1 MTGAMAIRISDRQA
15 ADLRLAA
22 KVAAAAGGAFVLAT
36 LLNLPQGYWSVI
48 SALIVVQ
55 GSLGGTLVAA
65 QERAVGTLVGAIVG
79 GAAAFLHPHSLLTTS
94 LTLVVV
100 VAALAF
106 AAAGRTMLKLA
117 PVTAAILL
125 VATANQPNQLA
136 VAAERILEVMLGCV
150 VGIAATFLIFP
161 NRLDNDLNR
170 EARSIAA
177 DLAAL
182 LRGAPG
188 RRRDADAIHL
198 LLGAQDAI
206 RRKLAALE
214 KTVAD
219 AKREPGAKLF
229 AEARAA
235 LARTLWRVRNDA
247 VAVERALAAAP
258 DAGRELVGAPA
269 DTVILAA
276 ADLLDALAEKRDPG
290 PAKAALA
297 DRLAALDDAVVHLRD
312 GESSAD
318 IDVAAA
324 VPTLGLVFAL
334 RNLTGNLGDLADRLG
349 EAQDSAPVE

>member
-1 MTGAMAIRISDRQA
+1 MAIRISDRQA

-22 KVAAAAGGAFVLAT
+22 KVAAAAGAAFVLAT
-36 LLNLPQGYWSVI
+36 LLSLPQGYWSVI

-65 QERAVGTLVGAIVG
+65 QERAVGTLVGAVVG
-79 GAAAFLHPHSLLTTS
+79 GAAAFVHPHSLLTTS
-94 LTLVVV
+94 LTLVFV
-100 VAALAF
+100 VAALSF
-106 AAAGRTMLKLA
+106 AAAGRPTLKLA

-136 VAAERILEVMLGCV
+136 VAAERVLEVLLGCV
-150 VGIAATFLIFP
+150 VGIVATFLIFP
-161 NRLDNDLNR
+161 NRLDRDLDR

-182 LRGAPG
+182 LRGAPT

-219 AKREPGAKLF
+219 ARREPGAKLLG
-229 AEARAA
+229 EARAS

-258 DAGRELVGAPA
+258 DVGRRIVGPSA
-269 DTVILAA
+269 DALILAA
-276 ADLLDALAEKRDPG
+276 ADLLDALAARRDPAG
-290 PAKAALA
+290 LRAEVEAKRAALE
-297 DRLAALDDAVVHLRD
+297 DAVAHIRED
-312 GESSAD
+312 GVSAD

-349 EAQDSAPVE
+349 EAQDSAPVD